1 MNITTFMTW
10 FINSFI
16 HIGSQ
21 ILSYLDQIKIYGTI
35 SLMDFIIT
43 IVIVG
48 AFLSIIITS
57 PRLSLV
63 RQIRSEM
70 KPNK

>member
-1 MNITTFMTW
+1 MNITTFKTW
-10 FINSFI
+10 CINSFI

-63 RQIRSEM
+63 RQIRSER